1 MHSPSLA
8 LCNLRRPYPNP
19 NSDAE
24 TALVAVLNITSAF
37 LWTYVLAL
45 FCDVVTNS
53 DPALTLFRQRLDGLN
68 LFIRV
73 HGINSQFA
81 QRLRRFMHQQKGV
94 QLREDAK
101 LALPQLSP
109 ALRVEIMMLVHR
121 DWLVSRLPRQHDA
134 TWPCHAT
141 TDAPLPR

>member
-81 QRLRRFMHQQKGV
+81 QRLRRFMHQRKGV